1 VFLLTQSYHGFGVA
15 HTFFS
20 LLAGQAFDGCSN
32 GVGSEGVTGATQS
45 AVARSMRGE
54 MVIASIAELQISLN
68 KMVLVESR
76 ARLPDESQCDST
88 NDSVA
93 VMIELD
99 GRPMLMDLPRSIC
112 LGHHDHLG
120 IL

>member
-1 VFLLTQSYHGFGVA
+1 MAAPMAWEVKGSLELRNPPWHEFLGE
-15 HTFFS
+15 S
-20 LLAGQAFDGCSN
+20 LS
-32 GVGSEGVTGATQS
+32 
-45 AVARSMRGE
+45 SMRGE